1 MTTYQDLEKQKSEHD
16 IEFESLIFQ
25 MDEMIEQVEEM
36 QKSLCLGIARISEEG
51 IQRRGEVFH
60 TISHRH

>member
-36 QKSLCLGIARISEEG
+36 QKSIISLREYLKG
-51 IQRRGEVFH
+51 SVFF
-60 TISHRH
+60 SANDL

>member
-36 QKSLCLGIARISEEG
+36 QKSIISLKEYLKG
-51 IQRRGEVFH
+51 SVFFPSDD
-60 TISHRH
+60 I

>member
-1 MTTYQDLEKQKSEHD
+1 MTTYQDLERQKSERD

-36 QKSLCLGIARISEEG
+36 QKSIISLKEYLKG
-51 IQRRGEVFH
+51 SVFF
-60 TISHRH
+60 SADDL

>member
-16 IEFESLIFQ
+16 IEFESLIFK

-36 QKSLCLGIARISEEG
+36 QKSIISLKEYLKG
-51 IQRRGEVFH
+51 SVFF
-60 TISHRH
+60 SANDL

>member
-36 QKSLCLGIARISEEG
+36 QKSIISLKEYLKG
-51 IQRRGEVFH
+51 SVFF
-60 TISHRH
+60 SANDL